1 MTPPFYSSK
10 TPFCFYP
17 PSVLRRSVS
26 DNELGSV
33 PENHPMVNAQSARST
48 SWAGQPEAA
57 PVLGPNDGEAVI
69 NRLSEAPHII
79 FSLGSMSQETCSP
92 TCTVSLSNTSAN
104 LNSFCTKNPHS
115 PAGWTL
121 QQMPPTTPRP
131 VSSLHTTQ
139 QMVEKKSPKLLRGA
153 ILSVISAGFKTQQP
167 DLRKVPS
174 AGPDMPRLSWVRE
187 RHPAFWVS
195 ICLVAS
201 IVIVTFVACHIT
213 TQDYVCQRGIGHQVS
228 LCQALITLQ
237 CEPLLP
243 CSNGGVAYLTVHKGN
258 CACHCPKGFLGKL
271 C

>member
-1 MTPPFYSSK
+1 MTHPFHSSK
-10 TPFCFYP
+10 TPFGFYP

-33 PENHPMVNAQSARST
+33 PENHPMVTAQSARFT

-57 PVLGPNDGEAVI
+57 PVLGPSDGEAVI
-69 NRLSEAPHII
+69 NRCSEAPHII
-79 FSLGSMSQETCSP
+79 SSLGNMSQETCSP

-104 LNSFCTKNPHS
+104 LNSSCTKNPHS
-115 PAGWTL
+115 PTGWTL
-121 QQMPPTTPRP
+121 QQMLPTTPRP

-139 QMVEKKSPKLLRGA
+139 QIAPWCDFTPSLAPVSRLNSQTYEKFHPLVL
-153 ILSVISAGFKTQQP
+153 
-167 DLRKVPS
+167 
-174 AGPDMPRLSWVRE
+174 MPRLGWVRE

-195 ICLVAS
+195 ICLMAS
-201 IVIVTFVACHIT
+201 IVIVTFVACHIM
-213 TQDYVCQRGIGHQVS
+213 TQDYVCQRGIGHQVP

-243 CSNGGVAYLTVHKGN
+243 CSNGGVAYLTVHEGN

-271 C
+271 CQSPYI